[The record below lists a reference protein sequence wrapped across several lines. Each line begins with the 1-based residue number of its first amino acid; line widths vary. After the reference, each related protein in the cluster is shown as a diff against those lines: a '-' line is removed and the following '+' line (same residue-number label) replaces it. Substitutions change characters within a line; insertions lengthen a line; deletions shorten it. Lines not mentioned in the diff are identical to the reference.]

1 MLYFCCSPMQPT
13 FPEKREVIFP
23 VHLNEREVLGLQDL
37 TAYEKKAEKIKALA
51 HPHRLC
57 ILKGLIDNRCNVT
70 KIQECLGLPQ
80 STVSQHLAKL
90 KAAGIIVGKRNG
102 LEICYSVV
110 DEDIIN
116 IVKALLKE

>member
-1 MLYFCCSPMQPT
+1 M
-13 FPEKREVIFP
+13 I
-23 VHLNEREVLGLQDL
+23 DL
-37 TAYEKKAEKIKALA
+37 KLYEKKAEKIKAMA

-57 ILKGLIDNRCNVT
+57 IIKGLTENKCNVT

-90 KAAGIIVGKRNG
+90 KAAGIIIGERNG
-102 LEICYSVV
+102 LEICYSVI

-116 IVKALLKE
+116 VVKTIFKDDICPIL

>member
-1 MLYFCCSPMQPT
+1 MTDMRLYKS
-13 FPEKREVIFP
+13 
-23 VHLNEREVLGLQDL
+23 
-37 TAYEKKAEKIKALA
+37 KAEKIKALA

-57 ILKGLIDNRCNVT
+57 ILKGLIENKRNAT

-90 KAAGIIVGKRNG
+90 KAAGIISGKRQG
-102 LEICYSVV
+102 LEINYSVI

-116 IVKALLKE
+116 IMQILIK

>member
-1 MLYFCCSPMQPT
+1 VEDFKKYE
-13 FPEKREVIFP
+13 EKA
-23 VHLNEREVLGLQDL
+23 EVL
-37 TAYEKKAEKIKALA
+37 KALS

-57 ILKGLIDNRCNVT
+57 IIKGLMDNKCNVS

-90 KAAGIIVGKRNG
+90 KAAGIIDGKRNG

-110 DEDIIN
+110 NEEIEN
-116 IVKALLKE
+116 IVRVLFNSK